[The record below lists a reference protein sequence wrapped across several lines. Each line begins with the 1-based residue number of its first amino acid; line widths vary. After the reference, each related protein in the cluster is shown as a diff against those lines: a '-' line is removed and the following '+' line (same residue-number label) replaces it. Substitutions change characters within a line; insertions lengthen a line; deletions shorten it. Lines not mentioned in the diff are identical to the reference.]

1 MGGRGASS
9 GRAGGGSIKQITVD
23 FGNGTS
29 GTYRVESN
37 GKVYSIGVGGTPDKE
52 INLSLKDL
60 KANAEKNG
68 FSVKTYNA
76 KEYKAE
82 QERYKKRRAE
92 NDKFQNYEWYGR
104 DRSGRIKVRKGMKG
118 H

>member
-23 FGNGTS
+23 FGNGIS
-29 GTYRVESN
+29 STYRVESN
-37 GKVYSIGVGGTPDKE
+37 GKVYSIGVGGIPDEE
-52 INLSLKDL
+52 INFSLKDL
-60 KANAEKNG
+60 KAKAEKNG

-82 QERYKKRRAE
+82 QERYRKKEQKMINSKTMNGMAE
-92 NDKFQNYEWYGR
+92 IGVEELK
-104 DRSGRIKVRKGMKG
+104 
-118 H
+118 